1 MSANADHDATPAN
14 ADPAPDTTAD
24 KPVEPVTRPKPAAL
38 TRSRTGY
45 TWTALLAAA
54 LLGILLLIFII
65 QNLDQ
70 TQVDLLF
77 WEFTLPLGVMVLLA
91 VIVGALVMGLVGG
104 VRILQLRHAAKR
116 G

>member
-1 MSANADHDATPAN
+1 MSANADPDATPAT
-14 ADPAPDTTAD
+14 ADPAPATTTG
-24 KPVEPVTRPKPAAL
+24 EPVTPAKPAAL
-38 TRSRTGY
+38 IRSRTGY

-65 QNLDQ
+65 QNLEQ

-77 WEFTLPLGVMVLLA
+77 WNFSLPLGVTVLLA
-91 VIVGALVMGLVGG
+91 VIIGALVMGLVGG
-104 VRILQLRHAAKR
+104 VRILQLRRAAKR